1 MSRVNI
7 HNKQEIVAENELQS
21 LFLLKKSKIWVDS
34 PISFVPLHIENINS
48 NFKGYEDF
56 AH

>member
-1 MSRVNI
+1 MINI
-7 HNKQEIVAENELQS
+7 HNNEEIVAENELQS
-21 LFLLKKSKIWVDS
+21 LFLLKKSKIRWDS
-34 PISFVPLHIENINS
+34 PISFVPLQFENINS